1 MRSVNS
7 CPDCNEV
14 PKGENGI
21 IKCACENRHWEF
33 VRGQKGTEA
42 EEQYLLENGFVF
54 AEHQDKSDTY
64 YVGPFGHIIHL
75 YGNGE
80 WDSDKAPEE
89 TKTLAEYF
97 ALLEPTR
104 KLW

>member
-1 MRSVNS
+1 M
-7 CPDCNEV
+7 
-14 PKGENGI
+14 
-21 IKCACENRHWEF
+21 
-33 VRGQKGTEA
+33 
-42 EEQYLLENGFVF
+42 F
-54 AEHQDKSDTY
+54 AEHQDKSDAY

-80 WDSDKAPEE
+80 WDSDKAPEDI
-89 TKTLAEYF
+89 KTLAEYF